1 MPGPAVGLHQIFP
14 AAKSPFGI
22 PGVYPVL
29 RQGEAPVYRYV
40 TPPSWED
47 ALRRMGGRVGVDEG
61 EDAGDEAV
69 EDRSVEFVALVKGA
83 KRSGKSTFAREAVN
97 RLLET

>member
-47 ALRRMGGRVGVDEG
+47 ALRRMGAKVSVGVDDG
-61 EDAGDEAV
+61 EDAG
-69 EDRSVEFVALVKGA
+69 DRSVEFVALVKGA